1 MSFLPLLENDQNTRI
16 VLTLFYLSI
25 FQGDISVLESEALP
39 DLVSFVFQIKPGKHV
54 LVLGWFVTPLLNL

>member
-39 DLVSFVFQIKPGKHV
+39 DLVSFLFQIKPGKLV
-54 LVLGWFVTPLLNL
+54 LVLGWFVTPLHNL